1 MTDSS
6 DGERAEPP
14 RDEST
19 QSRRSH
25 GEDALVFDI
34 VVEPL
39 LFGIVPMGSWY
50 TGAVVVLS
58 VVIGVVAARVLFKMA
73 SI

>member
-6 DGERAEPP
+6 DGERAGPP
-14 RDEST
+14 RDGT
-19 QSRRSH
+19 RHRSH

-39 LFGIVPMGSWY
+39 LFGAVPMGSWY

-58 VVIGVVAARVLFKMA
+58 VVIGVTASRVLFKVA